1 MRQIQLFVLF
11 ILLIAAIAFPLNL
24 GDNPMIASG
33 QELTREMSNWDMIN
47 YGKYGTS
54 HNPQSMINR
63 DNADNLEMKWIYP
76 YPPTTYPT
84 IGGAKTYA
92 GSGSPILIVDGIAYS
107 ATNQRALVAVDAA
120 SGGLIWNSVVSYNN
134 DILQQDYPHVKGMLP
149 HTHAVNYY
157 DDRGIIIPSLQSCQI
172 DGHDSLVGDITFSI
186 TEMCGTE
193 EEARAWGN
201 QGYYASI
208 GTHPP
213 QFYGDIMVVPV
224 MGSSGNGGRSFIA
237 GYDVSDMDNPVR
249 IWQTFL
255 VPPAEGDPEW
265 ALHQC
270 DIGWF
275 FSYPEW
281 LDTGRLGVPCNEVPQ
296 ENLMND
302 WINPQSS
309 RNELHTAS
317 TIATVWGHYLIDE
330 ETGIVYLG
338 TGESGPYPN
347 ALRRPGVNLY
357 GSAIVAL
364 DATTGE
370 FIWWYQTVPHD
381 MWDYDCSWNAI
392 LGEVEGK
399 KAIFKGCKNGFM
411 YALDAATG
419 EPFWIYHPP
428 SVWLPQPGMAYPDPK
443 NIEDLQRAWPTSHV
457 GESPDNLTFLSA
469 NYAGILEADMAY
481 DGERLYLG
489 SFNMPVKICV
499 PEYPNDFGNTLNMCV
514 SGEHPTNSTI
524 YGLDANTGEELWS
537 FFIDGAGFRG
547 GLTVSGGI
555 VYVPSGDGWLY
566 LLNSETGEVISK
578 RSFGI
583 GLWTQATIGA
593 DSLDNMKVF
602 VNTGGMSIASWGQT
616 GIPGAMIALGLG
628 DESNVV
634 ISEEVV
640 VAPADPGE
648 PAAPAQVQEVVTEIE
663 TIRTETII
671 SPISYL
677 MIIISFII
685 LAISATMFIT
695 SGNWKLGS

>member
-1 MRQIQLFVLF
+1 MKHIQLLVLF
-11 ILLIAAIAFPLNL
+11 ILVFGAIALPFNFPN
-24 GDNPMIASG
+24 NISPASG
-33 QELTREMSNWDMIN
+33 QELTREMANWDMIN
-47 YGKYGTS
+47 YNQYGTG
-54 HNPQSMINR
+54 HNPQSIINAE
-63 DNADNLEMKWIYP
+63 NAATLEMKWIYP
-76 YPPTTYPT
+76 YTPISHPK
-84 IGGAKTYA
+84 IAGAKTFA
-92 GSGSPILIVDGIAYS
+92 GSGSPVLIVDGIAYS
-107 ATNQRALVAVDAA
+107 ATNQRALLAID
-120 SGGLIWNSVVSYNN
+120 SSTGQLIWNKIVGYDN
-134 DILQQDYPHVKGMLP
+134 DDLQEKYSHVKGMLP

-157 DDRGIIIPSLQSCQI
+157 DSRGIVIPSFQSCQI
-172 DGHDSLVGDITFSI
+172 DGHDSLIGDVVFQLL
-186 TEMCGTE
+186 ELCGTAD
-193 EEARAWGN
+193 EARAWGN

-213 QFYGDIMVVPV
+213 QFYQDIMVVPV

-237 GYDVSDMDNPVR
+237 GYDVSDMENPKR
-249 IWQTFL
+249 LWQTFL

-265 ALHQC
+265 ALHEC
-270 DIGWF
+270 DKGWF
-275 FSYPEW
+275 FSFPEW
-281 LDTGRLGVPCNEVPQ
+281 KESGRLGVPCSEVPR

-309 RNELHTAS
+309 RKELHTAS
-317 TIATVWGHYLIDE
+317 TVATIWGHYLIDQ

-370 FIWWYQTVPHD
+370 FKWWYQTVPHD

-392 LGEVEGK
+392 LGEVNGQ
-399 KAIFKGCKNGFM
+399 KAIFKACKNGFM
-411 YALDAATG
+411 YALNAATG
-419 EPFWIYHPP
+419 EPLWIYHPP
-428 SVWLPQPGMAYPDPK
+428 SVWLPQPGMSYPDPK

>member
-24 GDNPMIASG
+24 GDNPTIASG
-33 QELTREMSNWDMIN
+33 QELTRDMSNWDMIN

-54 HNPQSMINR
+54 YNPQSMINR

-107 ATNQRALVAVDAA
+107 ATNQRALVAVDAE
-120 SGGLIWNSVVSYNN
+120 SGSLIWNDIVSYDN

-640 VAPADPGE
+640 DPGE

>member
-11 ILLIAAIAFPLNL
+11 ILLVASIAFPLNFN
-24 GDNPMIASG
+24 DTPISASG
-33 QELTREMSNWDMIN
+33 QELTRAMSNWDMIN
-47 YGKYGTS
+47 YGQYGRS
-54 HNPQSMINR
+54 HSPQSIINQ

-84 IGGAKTYA
+84 IPGSIRTYA
-92 GSGSPILIVDGIAYS
+92 GSGSPVLIVDGVAYS

-120 SGGLIWNSVVSYNN
+120 SGSLIWNNVVAYDN
-134 DILQQDYPHVKGMLP
+134 DVLQQTYPHVKGMLP

-157 DDRGIIIPSLQSCQI
+157 DDKGIIIPSLQSCQV
-172 DGHDSLVGDITFSI
+172 DGHDSLIGDVVFSVM
-186 TEMCGTE
+186 EMCGTE
-193 EEARAWGN
+193 EEAQAWGN

-213 QFYGDIMVVPV
+213 QFYDDIMVVPV

-237 GYDVSDMDNPVR
+237 GYDVSDMDNPKR

-255 VPPAEGDPEW
+255 MPPAQGDPDW
-265 ALHQC
+265 ALHHC
-270 DIGWF
+270 DIGYF

-281 LDTGRLGVPCNEVPQ
+281 LDTGRLGVPCNEVPE
-296 ENLMND
+296 ENLKND

-309 RNELHTAS
+309 RGMVHTAS
-317 TIATVWGHYLIDE
+317 SVATVWGHYLIDQ
-330 ETGIVYLG
+330 ETGLVYLG

-364 DATTGE
+364 DAKTGE
-370 FIWWYQTVPHD
+370 FVWWYQTVPHD
-381 MWDYDCSWNAI
+381 MWDYDCAWNAI

-428 SVWLPQPGMAYPDPK
+428 DAWLPQPGMSYPDPK
-443 NIEDLQRAWPTSHV
+443 NIDDLQRAWPTSHV
-457 GESPDNLTFLSA
+457 GETSFTSA
-469 NYAGILEADMAY
+469 NFAGILEADMAY

-489 SFNMPVKICV
+489 SYNMPVTV
-499 PEYPNDFGNTLNMCV
+499 VSPEYPEDFGNQLVMLPT
-514 SGEHPTNSTI
+514 SHPTNSSI
-524 YGLDANTGEELWS
+524 YALDTDTGEELWR

-547 GLTVSGGI
+547 GLTVSGGV

-566 LLNSETGEVISK
+566 LLNSETGEILSK

-593 DSLDNMKVF
+593 DSQGDMKVF

-628 DESNVV
+628 DESSVV

-640 VAPADPGE
+640 VAPADP
-648 PAAPAQVQEVVTEIE
+648 AAPVSPAEVQEVVTEIE
-663 TIRTETII
+663 TIRTETVI
-671 SPISYL
+671 SPLSYL

-695 SGNWKLGS
+695 SGNWKFGASG